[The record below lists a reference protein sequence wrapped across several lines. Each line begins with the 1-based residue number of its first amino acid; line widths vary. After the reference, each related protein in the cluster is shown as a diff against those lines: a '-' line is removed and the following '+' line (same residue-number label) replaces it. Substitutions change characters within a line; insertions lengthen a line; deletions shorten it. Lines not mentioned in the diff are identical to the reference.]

1 MIKQQRWAAI
11 IDQCRQHASVS
22 VAELVQLL
30 NVSEATIRRDLQQME
45 DLNMVSRLHGGA
57 RLNDDQSAEPPML
70 IKSETNVSS
79 KNQVARLAAGMIK
92 NNQMVYIDAG
102 SSTYEMLN
110 YVRAKNITVVTIGI
124 PHIAKLKHNST
135 HTILLGGTIRWTTEA
150 VTGNMTLK
158 QLDDL
163 FFDVAFIGVNGIHEK
178 VGFTTTNEQEAD
190 VKAKVIAH
198 SSSTFILA
206 DGSKFN
212 KLYPVKFSR
221 LDQAVILSDEIPDFD
236 RSQIRYQLTNGE
248 SRLD

>member
-1 MIKQQRWAAI
+1 MIKQQRWATI
-11 IDQCRQHASVS
+11 IDQCRQHTSVS

-163 FFDVAFIGVNGIHEK
+163 FFDVAFIVVNGIHAK

-206 DGSKFN
+206 DGSIFN

-248 SRLD
+248 SQLD